1 MAVYREG
8 YSFIEFLQRNS
19 IDIYPG
25 ESCDN
30 GVPVKK
36 GDSVWNQCK
45 YVIDFYGRDNK
56 GTRQENR
63 YSTGRSVSQCIT
75 LIDEWAVSDERKTV
89 TEATDV
95 FRIEFVSCT
104 DGKCKGY
111 DGYITFSKIN

>member
-19 IDIYPG
+19 INIFPG
-25 ESCDN
+25 DACDN

-36 GDSVWNQCK
+36 GDKVWNQCK
-45 YVIDFYGRDNK
+45 SVIHFYGRRHID
-56 GTRQENR
+56 TRQENR

-75 LIDEWAVSDERKTV
+75 LMDEWAVSDERKTV
-89 TEATDV
+89 SEATEV

-104 DGKCKGY
+104 TGACKGF
-111 DGYITFSKIN
+111 DGYITFSKIR